1 MWRPWRAFW
10 NAMRSGTMTEF
21 FIQGQRGRLGA
32 LRLGNPAGRK
42 VLALHGWLDNAASFI
57 PMAPYLADHDI
68 VAIDMLGHG
77 SSEHIP
83 KGYDYAFV
91 DWLHDI
97 LDVLD
102 GLGWQQAHLLGH
114 SLGGAL
120 ATVLAAGA
128 PQRVLSLALIE
139 ALGPPPWPGDHASE
153 RLRKA
158 IAGRRKPVS
167 APRLIADIDTAVR
180 ARLQATDKLETSAR
194 LLVERNLRQ
203 VEGGYQWRSDARLM
217 WPSHMRAEEASVR
230 NWLAAI
236 ECPVLL
242 VAADP
247 APVYFLPELRNERF
261 ACLKHGSLQVI
272 AGTHHVHMDK
282 PSEVAGYINAFWGAP
297 A

>member
-1 MWRPWRAFW
+1 M
-10 NAMRSGTMTEF
+10 NAVGFEA
-21 FIQGQRGRLGA
+21 QRGRIAG
-32 LRLGNPAGRK
+32 LRFGNPEGPP

-57 PMAPYLADHDI
+57 PMAPYLASHDI

-77 SSEHIP
+77 ASAHIP

-102 GLGWQQAHLLGH
+102 ALGWRQAHLLGH

-120 ATVLAAGA
+120 ASVLAAGA
-128 PQRVLSLALIE
+128 PERVLSLALIE
-139 ALGPPPWPGDHASE
+139 ALGPPPWPGDHAAE
-153 RLRKA
+153 RLRNA
-158 IAGRRKPVS
+158 IAGRRKAISP
-167 APRLIADIDTAVR
+167 PRLIPDIATAVR
-180 ARLQATDKLETSAR
+180 ARLQATEKSEAAAR

-203 VEGGYQWRSDARLM
+203 VDGGYQWRSDPRLM
-217 WPSHMRAEEASVR
+217 WPSHLRAEEGSVR

-247 APVYFLPELRNERF
+247 APVYFTPELRNARF
-261 ACLKHGSLQVI
+261 NCLKHGEQHI
-272 AGTHHVHMDK
+272 IPGTHHVHMDK
-282 PSEVAGYINAFWGAP
+282 PEIVAGLINDFWSGLQTQDL
-297 A
+297 